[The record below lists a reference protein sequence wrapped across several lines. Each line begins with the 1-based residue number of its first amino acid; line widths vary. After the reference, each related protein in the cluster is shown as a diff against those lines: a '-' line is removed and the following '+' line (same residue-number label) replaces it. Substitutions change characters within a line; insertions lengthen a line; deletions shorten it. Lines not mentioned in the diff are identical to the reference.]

1 MFFLQIDSN
10 LSPSTEVDPALAFL
24 RGSVS
29 DLKKFKVLGTIDNV
43 ILVLDKNTEETYVI
57 KVNVLI
63 IMFPGLK

>member
-1 MFFLQIDSN
+1 MKCLFALQIDSSLN
-10 LSPSTEVDPALAFL
+10 PSTEVDPSLAFL

-57 KVNVLI
+57 KVNRALS
-63 IMFPGLK
+63 